1 MFINPA
7 MSKPRRPAAVRLQRF
22 VRFPI
27 SEAPSAQASHRQ
39 PVTALS
45 GEAIRQ
51 PSAPDPSVVSQ
62 LPMTPAADDAE
73 RPVMIRCPR
82 DQMPG
87 TERCRPR
94 FLGALEMLNAHF
106 VLSVSGKPND
116 QAERPPLETGS
127 RCVR

>member
-7 MSKPRRPAAVRLQRF
+7 MSKPRRSAAVRLQRF

-39 PVTALS
+39 SVTAHS

-51 PSAPDPSVVSQ
+51 SSAPDHSLVIQ
-62 LPMTPAADDAE
+62 LPVTPDADDAE

-82 DQMPG
+82 DQMSG
-87 TERCRPR
+87 TERYRPR
-94 FLGALEMLNAHF
+94 FRLALETLKVHRWF
-106 VLSVSGKPND
+106 VGV
-116 QAERPPLETGS
+116 RET
-127 RCVR
+127 